1 MPGVKIRARTLWSA
15 APLALAASLALA
27 PNAHAQSL
35 EELQRL
41 SVEDLANLDVTSVS
55 KSSESLSDAPAAI
68 YVITHDEILRSGA
81 RRLPEMLRLAPNL
94 FVAQTSAATHVITAR
109 GLSGNQADQAFT
121 NKLLVLIDGRSV
133 YTPLFSGVYWDMQD
147 VLPEDI
153 DRIEVISGPGA
164 TLWGANAVNGVIN
177 IITRSSA
184 ETQGGFVEG
193 RAGNQ
198 EQGGAARIG
207 GRAGADTTF
216 RLYARGFHQDTT
228 DDATGAPGTDHWRKL
243 QGGFR
248 LDWTR
253 TDSDVV
259 TVQGD
264 IFHATGGVYKGVEGG
279 DLLARWSH
287 NWKSG
292 SQLQVQ
298 AYFDREARGP
308 DTTGGTPLWVNTL
321 DFDLQH
327 SFAIGGRQQIVWGGG
342 LRSTRYHIVG
352 TPSLF
357 FAPARRTLTLANGF
371 VQDTVTLAPSL
382 RAILGVKLEDDPYAG
397 TSTLPSARL
406 SWSPGRGAMLW
417 AAVSRAV
424 RSPTP
429 FDEDVR
435 EVVGGVL
442 FVSGNPDFRTEKL
455 WAYEAGVR
463 VQPSSRLSLSVS
475 GYYNQ
480 YDDLRSIELTPATVF
495 PLYWGNLIDGHT
507 YGLEAWGNY
516 QAAPWW
522 RLSAGL
528 NLMSEH
534 FRFRPGSSRLAG
546 LAQVG
551 DDPRAQ
557 AKLRSSMSLGPK
569 LTLDAD
575 LRYVSTL
582 REPHVPA
589 YVELNSRVAWSVTE
603 RVQLAVSGFN
613 LLHGRHQEFPAP
625 QAQSVPRSAYAEL
638 RLRF

>member
-1 MPGVKIRARTLWSA
+1 MPGVRIRARAVAAA
-15 APLALAASLALA
+15 APLALAAALALA
-27 PNAHAQSL
+27 SQARAQSL

-41 SVEDLANLDVTSVS
+41 SVEELANVDVTSVS
-55 KSSESLSDAPAAI
+55 KSAESLSDAPAAI

-109 GLSGNQADQAFT
+109 GLSGNLGDQSFT

-133 YTPLFSGVYWDMQD
+133 YTPLFSGLYWDMQD

-184 ETQGGFVEG
+184 DTQGGFVEG

-198 EQGGAARIG
+198 EQGASMRIG
-207 GRAGADTTF
+207 ARAGADASL
-216 RLYARGFHQDTT
+216 RIYARGFHEANTDT
-228 DDATGAPGTDHWRKL
+228 AAGVSAGDHWSKL

-248 LDWTR
+248 FDWTPAE
-253 TDSDVV
+253 SDVV

-264 IFHATGGVYKGVEGG
+264 VFHATGGVYKGVEGG
-279 DLLARWSH
+279 DVLARWSH

-292 SQLQVQ
+292 SQLQLQ

-321 DFDLQH
+321 DVDVQH
-327 SFAIGGRQQIVWGGG
+327 SFAIGARQQVVWGGG
-342 LRSTRYHIVG
+342 VRSTRYHIVG
-352 TPSLF
+352 TSSLF
-357 FAPARRTLTLANGF
+357 FTPPRRTLTLVNGF
-371 VQDTVTLAPSL
+371 VQDTVSLAPTL
-382 RAILGVKLEDDPYAG
+382 RAILGVKVEDDPYAG
-397 TSTLPSARL
+397 TSALPSARL
-406 SWSPGRGAMLW
+406 SWSPVRGAMLW

-442 FVSGNPDFRTEKL
+442 FVRGNPDFRTEKL
-455 WAYEAGVR
+455 WAYEAGLR
-463 VQPSSRLSLSVS
+463 VQPSPRVSLSVS
-475 GYYNQ
+475 GYYND
-480 YDDLRSIELTPATVF
+480 YDDLRSIELTPSTIL
-495 PLYWGNLIDGHT
+495 PLYWGNLIAGHT

-516 QAAPWW
+516 QAASWW
-522 RLSAGL
+522 RLGAGL
-528 NLMSEH
+528 NLIFEH
-534 FRFRPGSSRLAG
+534 LRFKPGSSRLAG
-546 LAQVG
+546 IAQAG
-551 DDPRAQ
+551 DDPHAQ
-557 AKLRSSMSLGPK
+557 AKLRSSMNLGPK
-569 LTLDAD
+569 VTLDAD

-582 REPHVPA
+582 RDPHVPA
-589 YVELNSRVAWSVTE
+589 YVELNSRVAWSLTDQ
-603 RVQLAVSGFN
+603 VQLAVSGFN

-625 QAQSVPRSAYAEL
+625 QALSVPRSAYAEL